1 MTIET
6 SITAAGNALVVNQQ
20 PKNTARHN
28 DAVRPV
34 NSEQERTTPAAPIVL
49 RKGNAE
55 AFERADQYRD
65 QQAET
70 YREFSNGRSRDAIEA
85 YQSLIFDAKKAE
97 VSQMMGVDTYV

>member
-6 SITAAGNALVVNQQ
+6 SITAASNALIINQQ
-20 PKNTARHN
+20 PKNSARHN
-28 DAVRPV
+28 DVVRPV
-34 NSEQERTTPAAPIVL
+34 SSEQERTASAVPIVL
-49 RKGNAE
+49 KKGNAE

-65 QQAET
+65 EQAET